1 MSLLAATHLLH
12 ILSGIVYLGGIAATA
27 FALFPALAR
36 MPGETAATFYR
47 EYGSRIGPIVG
58 IASLLVIVT
67 GLLRAWLG
75 GGMTQFPDLVSPYGL
90 LVLAAVAVFVVDG
103 FLGGRSRARFEAAL
117 ERLKTDDSEP
127 VRAELGSIASTHK
140 ISTSVTMLA
149 VATLMTILGLGL
161 Y

>member
-12 ILSGIVYLGGIAATA
+12 LLSGIVYLGGIAATA

-36 MPGETAATFYR
+36 MPGETAAAFYR
-47 EYGSRIGPIVG
+47 EYGSRIGPIAG
-58 IASLLVIVT
+58 IASLVAIVT

-75 GGMTQFPDLVSPYGL
+75 GGITQFADLVSPYGL

-103 FLGGRSRARFEAAL
+103 FLGGRNRSRFEAAL
-117 ERLKTDDSEP
+117 ERLKTDDNET
-127 VRAELGSIASTHK
+127 VRTELAAIASMHR
-140 ISTSVTMLA
+140 ISTSVTLLA
-149 VATLMTILGLGL
+149 IALLMTILGLGL